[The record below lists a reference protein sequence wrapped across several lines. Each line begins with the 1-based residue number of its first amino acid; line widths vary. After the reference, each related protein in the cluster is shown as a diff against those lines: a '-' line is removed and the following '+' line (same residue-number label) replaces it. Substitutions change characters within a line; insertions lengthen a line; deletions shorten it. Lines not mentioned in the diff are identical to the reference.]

1 MAVALVALVMAASGG
16 AYAAVKGSPRTITVC
31 VHHKGGGLYT
41 TRKCARRDARLSWN
55 VKGPTGAQGP
65 RGLTGAPGAQ
75 GPQGVNGPRGAQ
87 GAPGPFPATLPSGK
101 TLTGDYFA
109 SSETGSSFDDTQ
121 SFAFPLASKPAVHFV
136 GIGATAPPQCPGT
149 ASNPHATSGN
159 LCVYASLGSVSATAV
174 LIVNPE
180 TDLTPDAS
188 PRGFRVTMNVSP
200 SFSTG
205 SWAVTAP

>member
-1 MAVALVALVMAASGG
+1 M
-16 AYAAVKGSPRTITVC
+16 TV
-31 VHHKGGGLYT
+31 
-41 TRKCARRDARLSWN
+41 
-55 VKGPTGAQGP
+55 
-65 RGLTGAPGAQ
+65 
-75 GPQGVNGPRGAQ
+75 
-87 GAPGPFPATLPSGK
+87 PSGK

-109 SSETGSSFDDTQ
+109 SSESGSSFDDTQ

-149 ASNPHATSGN
+149 ASNPQATAGN
-159 LCVYASLGSVSATAV
+159 LCVYAVLGSVSATAV

-205 SWAVTAP
+205 SWAVSAP